1 MTMLS
6 VRTSHEIQD
15 SVEALLPQLVKDR
28 VASRLAAKDASLWG
42 KKAALEAV
50 QRLGWANP
58 FPSSRPL
65 LEPIAE
71 LRGTLKERGIKRIIL
86 AGTGGSTLAS
96 EVAARAAGVEL
107 TVIDSTDPGMLA
119 DTLTDLE
126 TTLMI
131 VASKSGST
139 LEMDV
144 AFRVFSDAV
153 GQAGLKL
160 SEHVV
165 VITDPGSPL
174 EQLAHKHRLLVFT
187 ADPTVGGRFSAL
199 AAFGLVPTG
208 LAGVDVDRVLTEAMD
223 AQAECILDN
232 PENPALI
239 LGAALAGQHPQ
250 RNKLVI
256 HDDTAR
262 LPGFSAWIE
271 QLVAESTGKQG
282 LGLVPTV
289 QIGSSANED
298 SIEHTDDVL
307 HVYLHGANT
316 TLPEEAGPSVTVS
329 GSLAAQFIVWEY
341 AVAVACR
348 IIGVNPFDQPDVEAS
363 KQAAQNLLAGEPN
376 STHNERGATD
386 GPVSVAAYGSW
397 IDHSKITG
405 LESAIEALREVAT
418 ERSYVAINVFTDRN
432 SHRDVAAPLQQTIT
446 DIFHRPTAFGWGP
459 RFLHSTGQAH
469 KGGPAEGIFIH
480 VLARSVNDITVP
492 GLDHTGGEQLAAQAT
507 GDARVLAE
515 RGRPVVMIKVDDPA
529 VGLPYIVNKLKAI
542 QAAT

>member
-6 VRTSHEIQD
+6 VHTSHEIKD
-15 SVEALLPQLVKDR
+15 AVEGQLPQLVKDR

-96 EVAARAAGVEL
+96 EVAARAADVEL

-144 AFRVFSDAV
+144 AFRVFSDAIE
-153 GQAGLKL
+153 QAGLKL
-160 SEHVV
+160 SEHIV

-174 EQLAHKHRLLVFT
+174 EQLANKHRLLMFT

-208 LAGVDVDRVLTEAMD
+208 LAGVDVERVLTEAMD
-223 AQAECILDN
+223 AQAECIPDS

-256 HDDTAR
+256 HDDAAN

-282 LGLVPTV
+282 IGLVPTV
-289 QIGSSANED
+289 EIVSSANSVAFD
-298 SIEHTDDVL
+298 HADDVL
-307 HVYLHGANT
+307 HVYLHGGNT
-316 TLPEEAGPSVTVS
+316 ALPQTAGPSVTVS

-348 IIGVNPFDQPDVEAS
+348 RIGVNPFDQPDVEAS
-363 KQAAQNLLAGEPN
+363 KQAAKNLLAAEH
-376 STHNERGATD
+376 SSASSERCTTD
-386 GPVSVAAYGSW
+386 GPITVAAYGSW
-397 IDHSKITG
+397 IDHSKVTC
-405 LESAIEALREVAT
+405 LESAIDALREVAA
-418 ERSYVAINVFTDRN
+418 ERSYVAINVFADRN
-432 SHRDVAAPLQQTIT
+432 THRDVAAPLQQTIT

-480 VLARSVNDITVP
+480 VLAGSVNDIRIP
-492 GLDHTGGEQLAAQAT
+492 GLNHTGGEQLAAQAT

-515 RGRPVVMIKVDDPA
+515 RGRPVVMVTVDDPSE
-529 VGLPYIVNKLKAI
+529 GLPYIVNKLKAI
-542 QAAT
+542 QASA